1 MTWVSETFLKKVN
14 QQKHWPIIIGIV
26 VSGFLLVAMT
36 AVLIWF
42 LVTVYCIPEGFYK
55 SRVKV
60 YLTIAIIVLALAV
73 AVSLTFLAIHNPKVR
88 NLGQK
93 GDTPVQTATRPIRFG
108 HWMPDEQK
116 LVENILKEM
125 EEENLS
131 LDVFAG
137 DIRQEMEQ
145 NLKQAKENVEKF
157 TRLIRDVVKILIFI
171 PVAFL
176 LALFLKAIVTE
187 NLVRQWMNYLTADT
201 IQWIIQHKNLLVS
214 LLVAFA
220 YALLITA
227 ALVVTLCQLAI
238 CFIKYAFHE
247 TRLEQGLLVL
257 REVELY
263 KKMQTHENRTDQAC
277 RASQTTTVSQTT
289 PGP

>member
-201 IQWIIQHKNLLVS
+201 IQWIIQHDEDEGTLLLFRS
-214 LLVAFA
+214 A
-220 YALLITA
+220 
-227 ALVVTLCQLAI
+227 
-238 CFIKYAFHE
+238 K
-247 TRLEQGLLVL
+247 L
-257 REVELY
+257 RETSCKIPRSML
-263 KKMQTHENRTDQAC
+263 
-277 RASQTTTVSQTT
+277 
-289 PGP
+289 